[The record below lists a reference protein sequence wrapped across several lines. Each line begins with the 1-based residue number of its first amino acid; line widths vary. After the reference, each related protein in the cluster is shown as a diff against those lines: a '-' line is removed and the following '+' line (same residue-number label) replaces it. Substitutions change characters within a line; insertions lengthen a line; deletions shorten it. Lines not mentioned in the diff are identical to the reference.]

1 MFLRMI
7 RGALTRRGN
16 RHLMIA
22 LTVALGACVATSML
36 SVMFN
41 VGDKVNQELKSY
53 GANIVVRPQ
62 GAAVLDDLYNTGEAA
77 EAHSYLREDELGNI
91 KTIFWTYNILDF
103 APLLNVSAT
112 NASGEHVPTT
122 GTWFSHHLE
131 LATGES
137 VETGLDRLRG
147 WWGLEGA
154 WPADDDADGAV
165 VGSTYASAHGLAVGD
180 SFTLTREG
188 ITRDFTVRG
197 IITSGDDAD
206 RGVFIQLAQ
215 AQALIGREGAV

>member
-1 MFLRMI
+1 MFFRML

-77 EAHSYLREDELGNI
+77 EAHSYLREDELGNS

-112 NASGEHVPTT
+112 DASGEHVPTT

-154 WPADDDADGAV
+154 WPADEGAP
-165 VGSTYASAHGLAVGD
+165 
-180 SFTLTREG
+180 
-188 ITRDFTVRG
+188 
-197 IITSGDDAD
+197 AD
-206 RGVFIQLAQ
+206 RTGPPAPSPATRPSRPASPAGPRAGSYTPLRAHETGLDIVCHL
-215 AQALIGREGAV
+215 LL